1 MKSDSIL
8 PSYPR
13 AKARG
18 NQVLII
24 QEDGR
29 SSLWG
34 TERSNYVA
42 KRAADD
48 IQLSLRAINYVKKA
62 MVKKINEISD
72 DLVDAGIPE
81 EYVGHFILEGYESIK
96 ETIVSLNELH
106 LYENNLLDEG

>member
-1 MKSDSIL
+1 MKSSAIL

-13 AKARG
+13 AEARG

-24 QEDGR
+24 QEDGK

-34 TERSNYVA
+34 TERSKYVA

-48 IQLSLRAINYVKKA
+48 IQLSFRVINYVKKA
-62 MVKKINEISD
+62 MVEKLNEISD

-96 ETIVSLNELH
+96 ETMVSLDELH
-106 LYENNLLDEG
+106 LYENNVLDEG

>member
-1 MKSDSIL
+1 MKSSSIL

-13 AKARG
+13 AEARG

-29 SSLWG
+29 SNLWG
-34 TERSNYVA
+34 TECSNYVA

-62 MVKKINEISD
+62 MVEKLNEISD
-72 DLVDAGIPE
+72 DLVEAGIPE

-96 ETIVSLNELH
+96 ETMVRLNELH
-106 LYENNLLDEG
+106 LNENNVLEEG

>member
-1 MKSDSIL
+1 MKSSSIL

-13 AKARG
+13 AEARG

-29 SSLWG
+29 SNLWG
-34 TERSNYVA
+34 TECSNYVA

-62 MVKKINEISD
+62 MVEKLNEISD
-72 DLVDAGIPE
+72 DLVEVGIPE

-96 ETIVSLNELH
+96 ETMVSLNELH
-106 LYENNLLDEG
+106 LYENNVLEKG

>member
-1 MKSDSIL
+1 MKNSAIL
-8 PSYPR
+8 PSYPS

-62 MVKKINEISD
+62 MVEKINEVSD

-96 ETIVSLNELH
+96 ETIVSLNELN
-106 LYENNLLDEG
+106 LYENNLLDE

>member
-1 MKSDSIL
+1 MKSNAIL

-13 AKARG
+13 AEARG

-24 QEDGR
+24 QEDGK

-34 TERSNYVA
+34 TERSNNVA

-48 IQLSLRAINYVKKA
+48 IQFSLRAINYVKKSI
-62 MVKKINEISD
+62 VEKINEISD

-106 LYENNLLDEG
+106 LFENNGLDEG

>member
-1 MKSDSIL
+1 MKSSEIL

-13 AKARG
+13 AEARG

-24 QEDGR
+24 QEDGK

-34 TERSNYVA
+34 TERSDYVA

-48 IQLSLRAINYVKKA
+48 IQLSLRAINYVKKT
-62 MVKKINEISD
+62 MVEKLNEISD

-106 LYENNLLDEG
+106 LYENNVTDEG